1 MSVDTAAIVS
11 PLICLNA
18 QHWQIVFFMKRQ
30 NPVIEQVGRGDRGL
44 GGVQVDLRDLA
55 ISIYMGL
62 LINAPNTLESA
73 DIEGVL
79 RSQIAGMGRL
89 DLAAGC
95 IIQLFL
101 FQGLDLCLGQ
111 DTTFFGDFGL
121 QRLQAGF
128 DVRQILAQ
136 PDQSRAVGWDK
147 YTQFVQLVG
156 GASLTIGR
164 RIGGRLDHRI
174 PCRLVH
180 PVREVGLAPRAFKH
194 SFNAAIIHR

>member
-1 MSVDTAAIVS
+1 
-11 PLICLNA
+11 
-18 QHWQIVFFMKRQ
+18 MKRQ

-55 ISIYMGL
+55 ISIDIGL
-62 LINAPNTLESA
+62 LINAPNTLEGA
-73 DIEGVL
+73 NREGVL
-79 RSQIAGMGRL
+79 RSQMAGMGRL

-128 DVRQILAQ
+128 DVRQIMAQ
-136 PDQSRAVGWDK
+136 PDRPHA
-147 YTQFVQLVG
+147 
-156 GASLTIGR
+156 
-164 RIGGRLDHRI
+164 
-174 PCRLVH
+174 
-180 PVREVGLAPRAFKH
+180 
-194 SFNAAIIHR
+194 

>member
-1 MSVDTAAIVS
+1 MIDVVDCQEELEVVFIDPPTIFS
-11 PLICLNA
+11 PPICQNA
-18 QHWQIVFFMKRQ
+18 QHRQIVFFMKRQ
-30 NPVIEQVGRGDRGL
+30 NPVIEQVGRGDRSL

-55 ISIYMGL
+55 ISIYIGL
-62 LINAPNTLESA
+62 LINAPNTLEGA
-73 DIEGVL
+73 DIERVL
-79 RSQIAGMGRL
+79 RSQTAGMGRL

-136 PDQSRAVGWDK
+136 PDQSHA
-147 YTQFVQLVG
+147 
-156 GASLTIGR
+156 
-164 RIGGRLDHRI
+164 
-174 PCRLVH
+174 
-180 PVREVGLAPRAFKH
+180 
-194 SFNAAIIHR
+194 